1 MLFVTLI
8 NEVYND
14 FYHYVLFL
22 GFAFGNHFYF
32 LLHFLFRLVDLADE
46 EVLELEFEPLGV
58 AVVGIAHAVCVGGC
72 GGVAIGFAEDEDVAL
87 GGIVGQG
94 EYYVVFY
101 EVETLL
107 MADVAEVVEYFGGQ
121 DDGKVS
127 AVIKHVVRVAD
138 ECVEG

>member
-1 MLFVTLI
+1 M
-8 NEVYND
+8 
-14 FYHYVLFL
+14 
-22 GFAFGNHFYF
+22 
-32 LLHFLFRLVDLADE
+32 VDLADE

-94 EYYVVFY
+94 EYYIVFC

-107 MADVAEVVEYFGGQ
+107 IADVAEVVEYFGGQ
-121 DDGKVS
+121 DDGEVS
-127 AVIKHVVRVAD
+127 AVIEHVVRAAD
-138 ECVEG
+138 EYVEG

>member
-1 MLFVTLI
+1 MWQRLKLFI
-8 NEVYND
+8 N
-14 FYHYVLFL
+14 
-22 GFAFGNHFYF
+22 F

-72 GGVAIGFAEDEDVAL
+72 GGVAVGFPEYQDVAL
-87 GGIVGQG
+87 GWIVGQG
-94 EYYVVFY
+94 EYYVVFC
-101 EVETLL
+101 EVKTCLI
-107 MADVAEVVEYFGGQ
+107 ADVAEVVEYFGGQ

>member
-1 MLFVTLI
+1 MLFVTLV
-8 NEVYND
+8 NEVYNH

-32 LLHFLFRLVDLADE
+32 LLHYLFRLVDLADE

-72 GGVAIGFAEDEDVAL
+72 GGVAVGFPEYQDVAL
-87 GGIVGQG
+87 GWIVGQG

-101 EVETLL
+101 EVKTCLI
-107 MADVAEVVEYFGGQ
+107 ADVAEVVEYFGGQ